1 MNCFINVFL
10 VIGSILLGITIII
23 WLVQGVFIVKESL
36 NNEENDFACI
46 LKKHKN
52 KNKQFS
58 IQRH

>member
-10 VIGSILLGITIII
+10 VIGIILLGITIII

-52 KNKQFS
+52 KNKNK
-58 IQRH
+58 